1 MHRRNMTIKGKIP
14 PLTSLEGLRA
24 LVLRQHEEI
33 RRLIALSDRDFLT
46 KLLSRR
52 GFDREAGAVLAQM
65 QAQARAAHKR
75 RDVPKNFSIV
85 FIDIDNFKW
94 YNDSFGHAC
103 GDIVLEK
110 FSVFLQQHFR
120 STDYLCRWS
129 GDEFM
134 LGLIGASHAQA
145 QHSVEQF
152 MHLLEH
158 KRIVLRCA
166 KKKKKSQAVVVRAS
180 FGIASV
186 YDPSRRRPVF
196 DMRALVDQADAHM
209 YEQKHRRKIMWKR

>member
-1 MHRRNMTIKGKIP
+1 MTKVKGKIP

-24 LVLRQHEEI
+24 LALRQHEEI

-46 KLLSRR
+46 RLLSRR
-52 GFDREAGAVLAQM
+52 GFDREVGIVLAQM
-65 QAQARAAHKR
+65 QMQTRATHKR
-75 RDVPKNFSIV
+75 RDVPKNLSVV

-103 GDIVLEK
+103 GDEVLEK

-134 LGLIGASHAQA
+134 LGLVGASYAQA
-145 QHSVEQF
+145 ERSVEQF
-152 MHLLEH
+152 MRTLEK
-158 KRIVLRCA
+158 KRVVLRCA
-166 KKKKKSQAVVVRAS
+166 KNAKKNKKPQAIVVRAS

-196 DMRALVDQADAHM
+196 DMRRLVDQADAHM

>member
-1 MHRRNMTIKGKIP
+1 MKTKREIP
-14 PLTSLEGLRA
+14 LLTSLEGLRA
-24 LVLRQHEEI
+24 LVLRQHAEI
-33 RRLIALSDRDFLT
+33 QRLIALSDRDFLT
-46 KLLSRR
+46 KLLNRR
-52 GFDREAGAVLAQM
+52 GFDREVGSVLDEMRA
-65 QAQARAAHKR
+65 QAQAAHKR

-110 FSVFLQQHFR
+110 FSFFLQKHFR
-120 STDYLCRWS
+120 ATDYLCRWS

-134 LGLIGASHAQA
+134 LGLVGASRAQA

-152 MHLLEH
+152 MRLLEK
-158 KRIVLRCA
+158 KRVVLPCI
-166 KKKKKSQAVVVRAS
+166 KKKKRMQAVTVRAS

-186 YDPSRRRPVF
+186 YDPPRIRPTF
-196 DMRALVDQADAHM
+196 DLRALVDQADANM
-209 YEQKHRRKIMWKR
+209 YEQKHRRKILWKR

>member
-1 MHRRNMTIKGKIP
+1 MKKKGKIP

-52 GFDREAGAVLAQM
+52 GFDREVGLVLAQM
-65 QAQARAAHKR
+65 QAQAHAAHKR

-110 FSVFLQQHFR
+110 FAVFLQHHFR

-134 LGLIGASHAQA
+134 LGLIGASHVQA

-152 MHLLEH
+152 MVMLESKH
-158 KRIVLRCA
+158 ITLHCA
-166 KKKKKSQAVVVRAS
+166 KKKKPQAVVVRAS
-180 FGIASV
+180 FGIVSV

-196 DMRALVDQADAHM
+196 DMRRLVDQADAHM
-209 YEQKHRRKIMWKR
+209 YEQKHRRKILWKG